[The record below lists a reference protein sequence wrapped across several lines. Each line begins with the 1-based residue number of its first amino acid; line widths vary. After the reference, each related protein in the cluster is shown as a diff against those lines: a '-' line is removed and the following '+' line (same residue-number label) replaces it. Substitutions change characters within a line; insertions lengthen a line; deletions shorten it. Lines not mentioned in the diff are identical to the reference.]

1 MLINRRKFIQIAG
14 AGGVAGLYNSKESSK
29 GIIAEN
35 LTRYGESDMNQ
46 ILSKEELRKLQK
58 YDAPTISNAIERFKL
73 RPQNEGFM
81 SSEIK
86 CIFPE
91 MPPMVGYAVTAKMR
105 ADNPA
110 GKNRD
115 YVARTDWWKFIQ
127 TIPEPRVIVIQD
139 LDDPKAVGSFW
150 GEVQGNIHKAL
161 GCVGV
166 ITDGG
171 VRDLPP
177 VQELGFH
184 FFASAVIVSHA
195 YANLVEIGT
204 PVSVAGLTVKPGE
217 LLFGDMH
224 GITQIPEEAAGDLA
238 DTAEKVIQSE
248 KPLLDYCKSSDFSL
262 DGLID
267 FVSRR

>member
-1 MLINRRKFIQIAG
+1 MSINRREFLQTAG
-14 AGGVAGLYNSKESSK
+14 AGSLAGFYKKRVSSLETGTNNISK
-29 GIIAEN
+29 
-35 LTRYGESDMNQ
+35 YGEMEMNAL
-46 ILSKEELRKLQK
+46 LSKEELKKLQK
-58 YDAPTISNAIERFKL
+58 YDAPTISNAIERFKV
-73 RPQNEGFM
+73 RPQNKGFM

-86 CIFPE
+86 CVFPE

-115 YVARTDWWKFIQ
+115 YIARTDWWKYIH

-139 LDDPKAVGSFW
+139 LDEPKAVGSFW
-150 GEVQGNIHKAL
+150 GEVQGNIHKSL

-177 VQELGFH
+177 VRELGFH
-184 FFASAVIVSHA
+184 FFAGAVIVSHA

-204 PVSVAGLTVKPGE
+204 PVTVAGLTVQPGD

-224 GITQIPEEAAGDLA
+224 GITQIPEEAAEGL
-238 DTAEKVIQSE
+238 AEKAEEVIRSE
-248 KPLLDYCKSSDFSL
+248 KPLLDYCKSPDFTL

-267 FVSRR
+267 FVSPK